1 MRDTLK
7 SIDYARQQSGITQ
20 DFVCYGDPPTTEQEY
35 IERVKWVAGVDADRN
50 VIFGNT
56 QLVSWQQVQQY
67 ASEAEQNWKLTLVR
81 KERDKRLA
89 ETDWWAV
96 ADRTIT
102 QQQKDY
108 RQALRDITDNCN
120 PQLDE
125 YDQLI
130 ISSINWPEKP

>member
-7 SIDYARQQSGITQ
+7 AIDYARQQLGITQ
-20 DFVCYGDPPTTEQEY
+20 DFVCYGNPPTNEQQY
-35 IERVKWVAGVDADRN
+35 NSQVKWVAGVDADRN
-50 VIFGNT
+50 VLFGST

-67 ASEAEQNWKLTLVR
+67 VSQAEQDWKLTLVR
-81 KERDKRLA
+81 QERDKRLA

-102 QQQKDY
+102 DEQKNY

-120 PQLDE
+120 PLLDE
-125 YDQLI
+125 HDQLI
-130 ISSINWPEKP
+130 ISSVNWPVKP